1 MSENLNTPVN
11 PAEALRILSEKIAK
25 ETPII
30 SMLRQEVS
38 KVIVGQKYMMD
49 RLIIALLADG
59 HVLLE
64 GVPGLAKTLAIKT
77 LADAINVD
85 FNRIQFTPDLLP
97 ADVTGTLIYISIFD
111 VAKQFTKLR
120 SLAH

>member
-1 MSENLNTPVN
+1 MSENLNAPVN
-11 PAEALRILSEKIAK
+11 PADTLRILSDKITQEAA
-25 ETPII
+25 II
-30 SMLRQEVS
+30 SMLREEVG

-49 RLIIALLADG
+49 RLLIALLADG

-77 LADAINVD
+77 LADAVDVD

-97 ADVTGTLIYISIFD
+97 ADVTGTLIYSQKNRN
-111 VAKQFTKLR
+111 VQR
-120 SLAH
+120 